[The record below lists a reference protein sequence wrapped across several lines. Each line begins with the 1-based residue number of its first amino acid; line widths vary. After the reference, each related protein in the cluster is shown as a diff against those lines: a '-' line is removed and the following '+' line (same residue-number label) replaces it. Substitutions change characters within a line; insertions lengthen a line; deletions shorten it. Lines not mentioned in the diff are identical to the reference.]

1 MPEESYLYALP
12 YSLYKEHGVRRYGAH
27 GTSHFYVTQ
36 EAAKMLNKPVEE
48 LNIITCHPAT
58 AVLFPLSVTVNA
70 WIPLWV

>member
-48 LNIITCHPAT
+48 TEHYHLPPGQRRFCFRYP
-58 AVLFPLSVTVNA
+58 
-70 WIPLWV
+70 